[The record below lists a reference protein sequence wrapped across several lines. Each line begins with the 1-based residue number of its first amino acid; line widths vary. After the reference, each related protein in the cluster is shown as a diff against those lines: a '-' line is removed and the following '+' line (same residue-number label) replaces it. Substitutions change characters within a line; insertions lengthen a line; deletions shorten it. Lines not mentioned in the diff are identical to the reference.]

1 MIKLPLLT
9 PDSTRSG
16 QVRADCRRRLERAR
30 RRSDRL
36 AAAAHVGRRLVTPV
50 AALLGAAYI
59 VNLVGI
65 ALGTWSAS
73 L

>member
-1 MIKLPLLT
+1 MMRLPLLT
-9 PDSTRSG
+9 PDSTRSD
-16 QVRADCRRRLERAR
+16 QVRANCRRRFERTR

-36 AAAAHVGRRLVTPV
+36 AAAAHVGRRIVTPV

-65 ALGTWSAS
+65 ALRTLSAS

>member
-1 MIKLPLLT
+1 MMRLPLLT
-9 PDSTRSG
+9 PDATRSG
-16 QVRADCRRRLERAR
+16 QVRVNCRRRLERAR
-30 RRSDRL
+30 RRSERL
-36 AAAAHVGRRLVTPV
+36 AAAAHIGRRVVTPV

-65 ALGTWSAS
+65 ALRTLSAS